1 MQTLIKGGWVLTLD
15 DAYREWPAGYVA
27 INGDRITAV
36 GPLKDCSPELEA
48 AADIVLDT
56 RGQAVLPG
64 LVNAHSHLFQTF
76 MRGLADAK
84 PLWNWLKEEIWPFS
98 LAMTEEDFYL
108 AALVGCLE
116 NLKNGATS
124 VIDMHY
130 IHTSKAN
137 DDLVFE
143 AMQASGIRGT
153 FCRASADQNYQP
165 ELMEDRLTI
174 LAEMERLARQWH
186 GAAGGRLTLA
196 FGALNPWGCSPELIR
211 AGAKQAREMGLKLQ
225 VHVAET
231 QAVARTTIDTYGQRN
246 VEWLADL
253 GFLGPDTQLVHCVW
267 LDEGEMDLAAQA
279 GATLVHCPVA
289 NMYLASGAAPVR
301 RWLDRGLNVALATDG
316 PGSNNSQDMLEVLK
330 FTACLQKVTTL
341 NAMVLYPRD
350 VLTMAV
356 RGGARALGRE
366 DLGVLAPG
374 MKADI
379 VTVALQR
386 PHVGPV
392 HRAESALV
400 YNANGNDVVNVLV
413 DGRLVVRDHRA
424 TLVDEEEIMAR
435 AQARVNTLRQKLG
448 KQGGGNDWI

>member
-1 MQTLIKGGWVLTLD
+1 MQILIKGGWVLTLD
-15 DAYREWPAGYVA
+15 DTNQEWTAGYVA
-27 INGDRITAV
+27 IKDDRITAV
-36 GPLKDCSPELEA
+36 GPLADCPPELVEG
-48 AADIVLDT
+48 ADLILDA

-64 LVNAHSHLFQTF
+64 LVNAHTHLFQTY
-76 MRGLADAK
+76 MRGLADDK

-153 FCRASADQNYQP
+153 LCRAAADQNYHP
-165 ELMEDRLTI
+165 ELMEDRPTI
-174 LAEMERLARQWH
+174 LAEIERLARQWH
-186 GAAGGRLTLA
+186 GAAGGRLGLS
-196 FGALNPWGCSPELIR
+196 FGALNPWGCSPELM
-211 AGAKQAREMGLKLQ
+211 QAAAAQGRELGLKLQ
-225 VHVAET
+225 MHVAET
-231 QAVARTTIDTYGQRN
+231 RAVAQTTIDTYGRRN

-253 GFLGPDTQLVHCVW
+253 GFLGADNQLVHCVW
-267 LDEGEMDLAAQA
+267 LDENEINLAAAA
-279 GATLVHCPVA
+279 GASLVHCPVA

-341 NAMVLYPRD
+341 EAMVLYPRD
-350 VLTMAV
+350 VLTMAT
-356 RGGARALGRE
+356 RGGARAMGRD

-379 VTVALQR
+379 ITVNLRA
-386 PHVGPV
+386 PHIGPV
-392 HRAESALV
+392 HRADSALV

-413 DGRLVVRDHRA
+413 DGRLVVRDHRS
-424 TLVDEEEIMAR
+424 TLVDEDEIMTR
-435 AQARVNTLRQKLG
+435 AQARVEALRRELG
-448 KQGGGNDWI
+448 K